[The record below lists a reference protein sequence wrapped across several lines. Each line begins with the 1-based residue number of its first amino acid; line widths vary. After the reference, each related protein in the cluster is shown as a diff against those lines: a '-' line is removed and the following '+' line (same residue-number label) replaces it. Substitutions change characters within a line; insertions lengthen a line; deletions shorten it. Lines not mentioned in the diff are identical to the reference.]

1 MPKNRTCPD
10 CGQPWPEDALGG
22 VCPVCSLQ
30 SALHYGA
37 TSAAPQLQPPADS
50 TQSPASA
57 SPEPFVRDFGD
68 YELLEE
74 IARGGMGIVYKARQK
89 SLDRIVALKLL
100 LFGPQASPEFAKRFR
115 AEAVLAASLQHP
127 HIVAI
132 HEVGAYAGEQFFVM
146 DYVAGPSLAQLVG
159 HQPLPARRAADYLK
173 TIAEAIHYAHERGIL
188 HRDLKPS
195 NVLIDPNNQ
204 PRVTDFGLARRFE
217 SDSQVTLTGQVLGSP
232 NYIPPEQAL
241 GKRGKVSRQSDVYAL
256 GAMLYHLL
264 TGRPP
269 FQGETLTDT
278 LQQVL
283 NTEPLAP
290 RRLNPSVP
298 RDLETICLKCLE
310 KEPARRYATA
320 QSLADEL
327 DRFLNGQPVL
337 ARPVGPIGKAW
348 RWCRRR
354 PVRAGLIAALL
365 AVTLLG
371 VAAVSWQWRQTTLA
385 LQEVELAKRD
395 AVEKLWGSY
404 LAQARAN
411 RWSGRA
417 GRRYDSLE
425 VLRQAAAIRPHLDL
439 RNEAIACF
447 TLTDARVARQ
457 WQVAAGSVVVFDPNC
472 ERFASWNPPAGLAI
486 CRVADGAELL
496 RLPGS
501 DGSIPVTRLEFS
513 PNGELLAAASASPQ
527 SFRLQVWELRRR
539 EVLCDVVVAG
549 TRQPMAFSPD
559 SRLMVVGDAR
569 GVLQVHDLAR
579 EQKVKE
585 LQVMKSPAHLV
596 FDSGGTRLAVCGV
609 QNRDIQVVEFTTGT
623 ILKTLPH
630 PESAGKPSW
639 HPDGI
644 LLATPCED
652 FRVRLWDV
660 QSGTVKTVLEGHT
673 GVATSVRFNHAGDL
687 LLSHGWDGLTR
698 FWDPVLGKEQFSLTA
713 GYLEQSSFNAD
724 DSRLAYGVDPLEI
737 GLWQIATGRECRRLG
752 LVGGHAFG
760 ATFSA
765 DGRLLAT
772 AHADGARLWDLKAG
786 RQRAFLPARE
796 CRSALFH
803 PDGQSLV
810 LSGWMGLQ
818 QWPVQTMETPND
830 LTLRIGPPQTLLT
843 NVLEQACWGPDGQ
856 TLAVT
861 SPEGIQLLD
870 LGPPLQVRHRGDHRN
885 ATHLAF
891 SGDGHWIATGN
902 WKGQGVCIWNAHTGS
917 LVTNLSVGM
926 NVAVTFN
933 PQSRWLVTAA
943 PQEYWF
949 WKVGSWEIAHAVPRH
964 HAGDMYGSMVFSPD
978 GQTLALVRGRN
989 SDLKLIEADTG
1000 REWATLDA
1008 GEPYCFSPRGNW
1020 LVTHEAGG
1028 LLRLWDLRRIRQ
1040 QLAPLKLDWDAPL
1053 GDPEPPFASEKPLSI
1068 VVDLE
1073 QGSGG
1078 Q

>member
-527 SFRLQVWELRRR
+527 NFRLQVWELRRR
-539 EVLCDVVVAG
+539 EVLCDVVVEAS
-549 TRQPMAFSPD
+549 RQPMAFSPD
-559 SRLMVVGDAR
+559 SRLMVFGDAR

-596 FDSGGTRLAVCGV
+596 FDPGGTRLAVCGV
-609 QNRDIQVVEFTTGT
+609 QNRDIQVVEFETGT
-623 ILKTLPH
+623 ILKTLTH
-630 PESAGKPSW
+630 PFPAGKPSW
-639 HPDGI
+639 HPDEA

-660 QSGTVKTVLEGHT
+660 QSGTVKSVLEGHT
-673 GVATSVRFNHAGDL
+673 SAAKSARFNHVGDL
-687 LLSHGWDGLTR
+687 LLSQGWDGLTR
-698 FWDPVLGKEQFSLTA
+698 FWDPVLGKEHFSLPG
-713 GYLEQSSFNAD
+713 GYLESSFNAD
-724 DSRLAYGVDPLEI
+724 DSQLPFGLHPLDV
-737 GLWQIATGRECRRLG
+737 GLWQVATGRECRRLG
-752 LVGGHAFG
+752 LGGRAFG
-760 ATFSA
+760 ASFSA

-772 AHADGARLWDLKAG
+772 ACPDGARVWDLKAG
-786 RQRAFLPARE
+786 RQRAFLPAQE

-803 PDGQSLV
+803 PDGHSIV

-818 QWPVQTMETPND
+818 QWPMRTLETPND
-830 LTLRIGPPQTLLT
+830 LTLRIGPPQTLLS
-843 NVLEQACWGPDGQ
+843 NVLEQARWGPDGQ

-861 SPEGIQLLD
+861 SPEGIQLID

-891 SGDGHWIATGN
+891 SADGHWVASGN
-902 WKGQGVCIWNAHTGS
+902 WKGQGVCIWNVHTGS
-917 LVTNLSVGM
+917 LVTNLPVGM
-926 NVAVTFN
+926 NVSVAFS
-933 PQSRWLVTAA
+933 PQSRWLVTGAQA
-943 PQEYWF
+943 EYRF
-949 WKVGSWEIAHAVPRH
+949 WKVGSWESAHAVPRQ
-964 HAGDMYGSMVFSPD
+964 HAGDMYGCMVFSPD
-978 GQTLALVRGRN
+978 GRTIALVRGRN
-989 SDLKLIEADTG
+989 SDLKLVEADTG

-1008 GEPYCFSPRGNW
+1008 GEPQCFSPRGNW
-1020 LVTHEAGG
+1020 LVTSEADG

-1040 QLAPLKLDWDAPL
+1040 QLATLKLDWDAPL

-1068 VVDLE
+1068 VVELE
-1073 QGSGG
+1073 QRSGG